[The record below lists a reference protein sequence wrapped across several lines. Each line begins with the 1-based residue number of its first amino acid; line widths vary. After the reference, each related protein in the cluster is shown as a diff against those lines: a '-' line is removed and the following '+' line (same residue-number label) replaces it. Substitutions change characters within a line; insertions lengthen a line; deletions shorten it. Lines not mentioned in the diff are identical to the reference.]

1 VKDEQRLVDLEL
13 KFMHQDRLLEEL
25 SSVLAAQ
32 QKELT
37 RLGSE
42 VAVLRERLR
51 AAESAVPNEPPPH
64 Y

>member
-1 VKDEQRLVDLEL
+1 
-13 KFMHQDRLLEEL
+13 MHQDRLLEEL